1 MEEVSDPDEWADVH
15 YGHMEQFNN
24 ERMIAF
30 SRANQL
36 RLRRA
41 IDTLTWRRAQAEVA
55 GNWEDAANFTRAI
68 AQVEALRDIG

>member
-1 MEEVSDPDEWADVH
+1 MSGPRPLH
-15 YGHMEQFNN
+15 YGHYGQFNY
-24 ERMIAF
+24 ERMTAF

-41 IDTLTWRRAQAEVA
+41 IETLQWTRAQAEVA

-68 AQVEALRDIG
+68 AQVEALRDVA